1 MFRHSQRDRAPTS
14 RSLTPSASAAYLS
27 SQITLTEDWCTYTH
41 RFEPNEGLL
50 LEDMFDMDV
59 PGVFVTGKLM
69 KGGSVGV
76 LAVVVG
82 RE

>member
-1 MFRHSQRDRAPTS
+1 
-14 RSLTPSASAAYLS
+14 
-27 SQITLTEDWCTYTH
+27 
-41 RFEPNEGLL
+41 
-50 LEDMFDMDV
+50 MFDMGV